1 MHMHIYAVL
10 RARDTYR
17 KMADTRDEAD
27 PASTSDQDAGE
38 KRILAQFKSEDGE
51 FVATPFDLPI
61 DVTQGGLQ
69 LLCNAALQNVSF
81 EWWVV
86 DALGI
91 MEVLQCICLS

>member
-1 MHMHIYAVL
+1 
-10 RARDTYR
+10 
-17 KMADTRDEAD
+17 MADTRDQAD

-86 DALGI
+86 DALGAI
-91 MEVLQCICLS
+91 EMCYSAFVYLDFGSFHMSLGIAVL